1 MRAIVSVSK
10 GINAIKSSKF
20 FVAVG
25 DYYFKVFVI
34 SLTGKTVKNK
44 WIIFDE
50 CEKILLMQMEKER
63 CLLSKNPK
71 SPYSKLE
78 MKKKTLAAWTKL
90 LLNSGEIDI
99 KKYNRMIMMIER
111 LAA

>member
-1 MRAIVSVSK
+1 MRAIVSASK

-71 SPYSKLE
+71 SSYSKLE

>member
-1 MRAIVSVSK
+1 
-10 GINAIKSSKF
+10 
-20 FVAVG
+20 
-25 DYYFKVFVI
+25 
-34 SLTGKTVKNK
+34 
-44 WIIFDE
+44 
-50 CEKILLMQMEKER
+50 
-63 CLLSKNPK
+63 LSKNPK

>member
-1 MRAIVSVSK
+1 MRAIVSASK

-50 CEKILLMQMEKER
+50 CEKILLKIGRASCRER
-63 CLLSKNPK
+63 VCL
-71 SPYSKLE
+71 YV
-78 MKKKTLAAWTKL
+78 
-90 LLNSGEIDI
+90 
-99 KKYNRMIMMIER
+99 
-111 LAA
+111 

>member
-1 MRAIVSVSK
+1 MRAIVSASK

-34 SLTGKTVKNK
+34 SLT
-44 WIIFDE
+44 
-50 CEKILLMQMEKER
+50 
-63 CLLSKNPK
+63 CLL
-71 SPYSKLE
+71 Y
-78 MKKKTLAAWTKL
+78 
-90 LLNSGEIDI
+90 SGEIDI

>member
-1 MRAIVSVSK
+1 M
-10 GINAIKSSKF
+10 
-20 FVAVG
+20 
-25 DYYFKVFVI
+25 
-34 SLTGKTVKNK
+34 
-44 WIIFDE
+44 
-50 CEKILLMQMEKER
+50 
-63 CLLSKNPK
+63 SKNPK

-111 LAA
+111 LAHDRKCSAKRHCYILPQVSYSVPLTLCCRHGIIILTKQNQSQNNQSRL

>member
-1 MRAIVSVSK
+1 MSASK

-63 CLLSKNPK
+63 CLL
-71 SPYSKLE
+71 
-78 MKKKTLAAWTKL
+78 
-90 LLNSGEIDI
+90 
-99 KKYNRMIMMIER
+99 
-111 LAA
+111 

>member
-1 MRAIVSVSK
+1 MRAIVSASK

-63 CLLSKNPK
+63 CLLSKKSEKSLFQAGNEEENPGC
-71 SPYSKLE
+71 L
-78 MKKKTLAAWTKL
+78 
-90 LLNSGEIDI
+90 D
-99 KKYNRMIMMIER
+99 
-111 LAA
+111 

>member
-1 MRAIVSVSK
+1 MRAIVSASK

-50 CEKILLMQMEKER
+50 CEKILIMKKKKEKSKIR
-63 CLLSKNPK
+63 KNPK
-71 SPYSKLE
+71 NTYSKLE

-99 KKYNRMIMMIER
+99 QKYNRMIMMIER

>member
-1 MRAIVSVSK
+1 MRAIVSASK

-34 SLTGKTVKNK
+34 SLTGKTV
-44 WIIFDE
+44 
-50 CEKILLMQMEKER
+50 
-63 CLLSKNPK
+63 
-71 SPYSKLE
+71 
-78 MKKKTLAAWTKL
+78 KKKTLAAWTKL

>member
-1 MRAIVSVSK
+1 MTK
-10 GINAIKSSKF
+10 K
-20 FVAVG
+20 
-25 DYYFKVFVI
+25 
-34 SLTGKTVKNK
+34 TG
-44 WIIFDE
+44 
-50 CEKILLMQMEKER
+50 
-63 CLLSKNPK
+63 NPN
-71 SPYSKLE
+71 YKLE